1 MDIPGFESSLLS
13 PARFPLR
20 IQLGGFERRS
30 YPFESRGE
38 DPHSRSFSIQAGKA
52 VLMGRPI
59 QGVAAIGRQDGGAD
73 PQREPATY
81 PPALDNVTQL
91 LLLKQS
97 AGKSLDQ
104 VTDLY
109 RKQGNDVR
117 KTADELGVAA
127 EKYSPDKVEAAI
139 DGAKAQVAKSA
150 TDKAAD
156 SAGKAVGSLFG
167 R

>member
-1 MDIPGFESSLLS
+1 MSIRAPYVALALSMVLSLSLFAGPRVSQAAVPQSVLALAGPLAEQFGVSGSAVTSLLEKGIS
-13 PARFPLR
+13 
-20 IQLGGFERRS
+20 
-30 YPFESRGE
+30 
-38 DPHSRSFSIQAGKA
+38 
-52 VLMGRPI
+52 
-59 QGVAAIGRQDGGAD
+59 
-73 PQREPATY
+73 
-81 PPALDNVTQL
+81 LDSVTQL
-91 LLLKQS
+91 LLVKQS